1 MKESIMK
8 HAVLFAVLALATACG
23 RDERPAPIDPQ
34 PGVETPEPAC
44 SEPGRRDDAGRPIP
58 QC

>member
-1 MKESIMK
+1 MK
-8 HAVLFAVLALATACG
+8 HAVILAALVLAACG
-23 RDERPAPIDPQ
+23 RDERPAPVPPSSN

-44 SEPGRRDDAGRPIP
+44 STPGRRDDAGRPIP